1 MLRFLTGI
9 VLCAC
14 AAAEGPAGIEK
25 ILAYQGTWKI
35 ETEHFNTRFSKAAKE
50 SSTLRNDCWRSEG
63 FFVCDQFVN
72 GESKDLIV
80 FTYDA
85 KDDTYGS
92 YSVPAAGGEGGSGK
106 LIVKGNVWTF
116 PWEDKQDGKTVYF
129 RIVNTFTAPG
139 TIEYRQEFSEDK
151 VHWTVTA
158 KGLER
163 KLEDRR

>member
-50 SSTLRNDCWRSEG
+50 SSTLRNDCWRSGG
-63 FFVCDQFVN
+63 FFVCDQFGKEKRKTLPVSPN
-72 GESKDLIV
+72 
-80 FTYDA
+80 DA

-92 YSVPAAGGEGGSGK
+92 SSVPAAGGEGGSGK
-106 LIVKGNVWTF
+106 LIVKGNVWNF

-129 RIVNTFTAPG
+129 RVVN
-139 TIEYRQEFSEDK
+139 I
-151 VHWTVTA
+151 
-158 KGLER
+158 L
-163 KLEDRR
+163 

>member
-50 SSTLRNDCWRSEG
+50 TSTLRNDCWRSG
-63 FFVCDQFVN
+63 GYFVCDQFVN
-72 GESKDLIV
+72 GESKDPIV

-85 KDDTYGS
+85 KDDTYNS
-92 YSVPAAGGEGGSGK
+92 YSVPAAGGEGGNGK
-106 LIVKGNVWTF
+106 LLIKGNVRTF
-116 PWEDKQDGKTVYF
+116 PWQDKQDGKTVYF
-129 RIVNTFTAPG
+129 QVVNTFTAPG

-158 KGLER
+158 KGLEH
-163 KLEDRR
+163 KLENAR

>member
-14 AAAEGPAGIEK
+14 AAAESPAGIEK

-50 SSTLRNDCWRSEG
+50 SSTLRNDCWRSGG

-92 YSVPAAGGEGGSGK
+92 YSVPAGGGEGGSGK

-116 PWEDKQDGKTVYF
+116 PWEDKQDGTPVYF
-129 RIVNTFTAPG
+129 RIVHTFTA
-139 TIEYRQEFSEDK
+139 
-151 VHWTVTA
+151 TA
-158 KGLER
+158 RGLER

>member
-14 AAAEGPAGIEK
+14 AAAESPAGIEK

-50 SSTLRNDCWRSEG
+50 SSTLRNDCWRSGG

-92 YSVPAAGGEGGSGK
+92 YSVPAGGGEGGSGK

-129 RIVNTFTAPG
+129 QVVNTFTAPG

-163 KLEDRR
+163 KLEDRG

>member
-25 ILAYQGTWKI
+25 LQAYQGTWKI

-50 SSTLRNDCWRSEG
+50 SSTLRNDCWRSAG
-63 FFVCDQFVN
+63 YFVCDQFVN

-85 KDDTYGS
+85 KDDTYNS
-92 YSVPAAGGEGGSGK
+92 YSVPAGGGEGGSGK
-106 LIVKGNVWTF
+106 LLIKGSVWTV
-116 PWEDKQDGKTVYF
+116 PWESKEDGKTFYF
-129 RIVNTFTAPG
+129 HVVNTFTAPG
-139 TIEYRQEFSEDK
+139 AIEYRQEFSEDK

-158 KGLER
+158 KGVEH
-163 KLEDRR
+163 KVEDAR